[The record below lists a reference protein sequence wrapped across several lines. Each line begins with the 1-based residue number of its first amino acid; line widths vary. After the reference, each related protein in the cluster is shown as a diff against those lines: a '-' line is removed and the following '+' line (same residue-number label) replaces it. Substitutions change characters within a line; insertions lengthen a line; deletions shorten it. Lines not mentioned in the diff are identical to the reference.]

1 VAYLFLVR
9 PEGWAMTTNHKKS
22 KDAASDP
29 DAVERYLKALA
40 HPLKAEIEAVRRI
53 ILKADARVTEGI
65 KWNVPSFHAGE
76 WFATFDF
83 RSKEWIQI
91 VFHRGAKVKF
101 VGDSRYVKDA
111 RGILKWIANDRC
123 TVKFVSKKDVESKA
137 AALAAVV
144 AEWVENLSN
153 EEK

>member
-1 VAYLFLVR
+1 
-9 PEGWAMTTNHKKS
+9 MTTNQKKAKS
-22 KDAASDP
+22 AAASDP
-29 DAVERYLKALA
+29 GAVNRYLKALA
-40 HPLKAEIEAVRRI
+40 HPLQAEIEAVWGI

-101 VGDSRYVKDA
+101 VGDSRYVKDPG
-111 RGILKWIANDRC
+111 GI
-123 TVKFVSKKDVESKA
+123 
-137 AALAAVV
+137 
-144 AEWVENLSN
+144 
-153 EEK
+153 

>member
-1 VAYLFLVR
+1 
-9 PEGWAMTTNHKKS
+9 MTTNHKKS
-22 KDAASDP
+22 KSAAASDL

-40 HPLKAEIEAVRRI
+40 HPLKAEIEAVRGI

-111 RGILKWIANDRC
+111 SGILKWIANDRC
-123 TVKFVSKKDVESKA
+123 TAKFVSKKDVEAKA

-144 AEWVENLSN
+144 AKLVENLSN
-153 EEK
+153 EDK